1 MSALDRKVLVGQDG
15 LGVAVPGHCEVWG
28 TLDGAGQDDRAA
40 DPRFEVL
47 GRQGDSQWLWKAIQ
61 K

>member
-1 MSALDRKVLVGQDG
+1 MLVGQDG
-15 LGVAVPGHCEVWG
+15 FGVAVPGYHEVGG

-47 GRQGDSQWLWKAIQ
+47 GRQGDSQRLWKKQIN
-61 K
+61 KPGR

>member
-1 MSALDRKVLVGQDG
+1 MLVGQDG
-15 LGVAVPGHCEVWG
+15 FGVAVPGHREVGG
-28 TLDGAGQDDRAA
+28 TLDGAGQDDCAA

-47 GRQGDSQWLWKAIQ
+47 GGQGDSQRLWKTSQ

>member
-1 MSALDRKVLVGQDG
+1 MLVGQDG
-15 LGVAVPGHCEVWG
+15 FSVAVPGHCEVWG
-28 TLDGAGQDDRAA
+28 ALDGTGQDDGAA

-47 GRQGDSQWLWKAIQ
+47 GRQGDSQRLWDRIQ